1 MIYYLKGKVTYKEKE
16 TIVVDVSGVGYEVYV
31 SHLDSYN
38 IGDDVFIYT
47 YEVIREDEEYLI
59 GFSSKEEKD
68 VFLSLIKVKGLGP
81 KIVINAL
88 SNTTPELVMS
98 AIAANNV
105 AYLKNLPG
113 IGQKA
118 ASQIILDLKGEI
130 TGSKG
135 DPTVYDEVKDALKG
149 LGYKA
154 SQIDR
159 VLPSINIPNGTSE
172 EIIKE
177 ALKQLSGVKK
187 K

>member
-1 MIYYLKGKVTYKEKE
+1 MIYYLKGKIAAKEKDQ
-16 TIVVDVSGVGYEVYV
+16 VVIDVAGVGYEVYV
-31 SHLDSYN
+31 SHLDQYT
-38 IGDDVFIYT
+38 IGEDTTIYT
-47 YEVIREDEEYLI
+47 YEVIHEDEDYLI
-59 GFSSKEEKD
+59 GFSSLEEKN

-81 KIVINAL
+81 KMVINAL
-88 SNTTPELVMS
+88 STTTPELVMS

-135 DPTVYDEVKDALKG
+135 DPGVYDEVKDALKS
-149 LGYKA
+149 LGYKGA
-154 SQIDR
+154 AIDR
-159 VLPSINIPNGTSE
+159 VLSTINIPNGTTE

-177 ALKQLSGVKK
+177 ALKELAVKK